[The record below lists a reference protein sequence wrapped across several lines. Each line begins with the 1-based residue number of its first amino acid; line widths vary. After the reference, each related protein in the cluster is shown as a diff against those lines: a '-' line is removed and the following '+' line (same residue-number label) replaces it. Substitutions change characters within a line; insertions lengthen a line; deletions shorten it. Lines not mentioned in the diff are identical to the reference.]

1 MTRTAEFSTVEF
13 ATVELSAAELTVAEL
28 LGKAPLSE
36 YDVALLYDIGERT
49 AADFAADADIEQ
61 LCRLKRL
68 SEAGLIRR
76 TDEEARIYALT
87 GKGQRLLSE
96 RGAV

>member
-1 MTRTAEFSTVEF
+1 MKRIVEF
-13 ATVELSAAELTVAEL
+13 PAAEL
-28 LGKAPLSE
+28 LGKVPLSE
-36 YDVALLYDIGERT
+36 YDIALLCDIGERS
-49 AADFAADADIEQ
+49 AADFAVESDIER

-76 TDEEARIYALT
+76 TDEEAQIYALT

-96 RGAV
+96 HGAVLHEA

>member
-1 MTRTAEFSTVEF
+1 MKRTVDF
-13 ATVELSAAELTVAEL
+13 AAAEL
-28 LGKAPLSE
+28 LGNAPLSE
-36 YDVALLYDIGERT
+36 YDVALLCDIGERP
-49 AADFAADADIEQ
+49 AADFAADFDIER

-87 GKGQRLLSE
+87 GKGQQLLSE
-96 RGAV
+96 RGAGLNEA